1 MEDLDVVDVIPHPM
15 GGGPAVLVRQQ
26 RGFDNWYYVTK
37 CTFGMTIKAWGLP
50 LTFEINLNAF
60 SFCIYP
66 ETGMV
71 LCCEGTKMIDVLEMN
86 VWDIYMMSHV
96 PFLVSFSLD
105 HIYMVTTCLICI
117 YGEIVHFWLQI
128 TPLIMWIFI
137 FVISSGLGN
146 KYYYTCMC
154 MTSVKIES
162 PILKPKIDERL
173 CKWSKSHASFCLHG
187 ISPAS

>member
-1 MEDLDVVDVIPHPM
+1 MEDLDVVEVIPHPM

-105 HIYMVTTCLICI
+105 HIYMVTTCFICI

-128 TPLIMWIFI
+128 TPL
-137 FVISSGLGN
+137 SSSCESLSLWFLLVWGTSITIRT
-146 KYYYTCMC
+146 YIC

-162 PILKPKIDERL
+162 PIFEINQRWKVV
-173 CKWSKSHASFCLHG
+173 
-187 ISPAS
+187 